1 MNRLCFI
8 PICLL
13 FCSCFISCYDEA
25 NSYGENLVNSVFR
38 NVSVDSCTV
47 SVSSSLMDSL
57 ETNGQGVALIG
68 RYTHPVWGTV
78 TSLAYL
84 PYTAPSYGTD
94 IDETVVLDSLVLL
107 LKYDGYALGDT
118 NQFQTFTVHR
128 LREKVVLNSNDYLY
142 NSSSFAYEAQPIAS
156 CTFRPGS
163 RESEDVEIRLPDDL
177 GQDMLERLH
186 RRDLSVESDR
196 FEDYFNG
203 LVVVPDAQNCQTMM
217 SFSVG
222 DTASALILR
231 YHLVDELAEAQ
242 ECVINPN
249 TSTQFYHVDHDR
261 TGTALQGLPAK
272 GVEVTSEEIGNRG
285 FLFGGIGW
293 YTRLKFPYLNNILQ
307 QGKRVSIESA
317 YLKIYPESGTYSE
330 YNSLPDSIFL
340 YITDENNVVTD
351 AVKDYLGEEVQGG
364 SLVKDDTFD
373 ENTYYYFDVT
383 DFMQQELG
391 AFGMYKHNLQLVFA
405 EDAYTKTFRNLT
417 VCDQH
422 GRSPI
427 VLQLIYKV
435 YESY

>member
-1 MNRLCFI
+1 MNRLFFI
-8 PICLL
+8 PFCLL
-13 FCSCFISCYDEA
+13 FCCCFTSCYDEA

-47 SVSSSLMDSL
+47 LVSSSLIDSL

-78 TSLAYL
+78 TSSAYL
-84 PYTAPSYGTD
+84 PYTAPSYDTD
-94 IDETVVLDSLVLL
+94 IDETVVMDSLVLL
-107 LKYDGYALGDT
+107 LRYDGYALGDT

-128 LREKVVLNSNDYLY
+128 LLEKVVLNSNDYLY
-142 NSSSFAYEAQPIAS
+142 NSSSFAYHTQPIAS
-156 CTFRPGS
+156 CTFRPRSG
-163 RESEDVEIRLPDDL
+163 ESGDVEVRLPDEL

-203 LVVVPDAQNCQTMM
+203 LVVVPDAQNCQSMM

-222 DTASALILR
+222 DTASALILH
-231 YHLVDELAEAQ
+231 YHVVDELAKEHA
-242 ECVINPN
+242 CIINPN

-330 YNSLPDSIFL
+330 FNSLPDSIFL

-405 EDAYTKTFRNLT
+405 EDTYTKTFRNLT
-417 VCDQH
+417 VSDQH

>member
-142 NSSSFAYEAQPIAS
+142 NSSSFAYEAHPIAS

-163 RESEDVEIRLPDDL
+163 GESEDVEVRLPDDL